1 MQLDKKKQIG
11 NAYRVTLQHTAVTSQ
26 VHTEKNILFSLFW
39 LLGYPDWDTVELF
52 KCKSP
57 SFT

>member
-1 MQLDKKKQIG
+1 MQLDRKKQIG
-11 NAYRVTLQHTAVTSQ
+11 NAYRVILQHTAVTSQ

-52 KCKSP
+52 KC
-57 SFT
+57 